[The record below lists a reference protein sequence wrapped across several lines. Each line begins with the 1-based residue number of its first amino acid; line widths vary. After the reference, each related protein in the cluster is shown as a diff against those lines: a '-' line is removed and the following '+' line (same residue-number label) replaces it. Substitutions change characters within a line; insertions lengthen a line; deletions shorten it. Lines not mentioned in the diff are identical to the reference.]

1 MLNKINSEQPP
12 ESKAYEWKQTQ
23 PSCGSADANMS
34 SVKNIEQNRISAV
47 KQELLNMDAPG
58 NDTVQ
63 YDETNSNKKKKLI
76 KVQRPNWR
84 LQENTAARQRYVW
97 SNWYKRRERR
107 GHWNWTGKGY

>member
-1 MLNKINSEQPP
+1 
-12 ESKAYEWKQTQ
+12 
-23 PSCGSADANMS
+23 MS

-76 KVQRPNWR
+76 KVQRPN
-84 LQENTAARQRYVW
+84 
-97 SNWYKRRERR
+97 
-107 GHWNWTGKGY
+107 